1 MTLRWIIVNF
11 FTFENSIKKIFLQP
25 EGHISLKWLLYALF
39 RYSGSSVKKKRHLRS
54 DAFLYDLQQQQ
65 FVVCRVCGN
74 SRRFVQFVAFA
85 ALATICS
92 GCDVRGSLQRLQ
104 HRQWFAVFAVFAAFA
119 PVYARSRQFT
129 AVHARLTLFTP
140 AGSPE
145 KNFLSGFSAALLSRV
160 KTSSSMRF
168 IR

>member
-1 MTLRWIIVNF
+1 MA
-11 FTFENSIKKIFLQP
+11 
-25 EGHISLKWLLYALF
+25 SLCPFSLLWQF
-39 RYSGSSVKKKRHLRS
+39 SQEKRHLRS

-65 FVVCRVCGN
+65 FVVCRVCGS

-140 AGSPE
+140 VSSPE
-145 KNFLSGFSAALLSRV
+145 KIFFLDFRLPCYPESKPPLPCVLFV
-160 KTSSSMRF
+160 KGQ
-168 IR
+168 IV